1 MSDMRIPS
9 RALRILSAFLLAAT
23 FSAAQA
29 QYPTKPIR
37 MIVPYAAGGTTDVL
51 ARIMADKLGQAL
63 GQTVLVE
70 IKPGAG
76 GTVGADAAAKSPADG
91 YTIVMGAPGSHS
103 TATSLYAK
111 LPYDPVKDFAPI
123 VHVANVPNSIVVH
136 PSLPVKSVPELIAY
150 AKANP
155 GVLSYGSAG
164 TGATTHLTGELF
176 ALQTGVKLTHI
187 PYKGSGQAM
196 IDLLGGQIQMMFENL
211 PGAAN
216 QIRSGKIRGIA
227 VTSLRR
233 SPAFPDLPAVSET
246 LPGFEVVA
254 WFGLFAPAGTPPAIV
269 ARLNAES
276 DKALRMADV
285 REKIAQAGS
294 DPIGGTPDDLA
305 KFLAGDIAKWV
316 RVTREAGIK
325 PQ

>member
-1 MSDMRIPS
+1 MRVLP
-9 RALRILSAFLLAAT
+9 ALALLFAPLIAF
-23 FSAAQA
+23 AQA
-29 QYPTKPIR
+29 YPTKPVK

-51 ARIMADKLGQAL
+51 ARIMADKLTQGL
-63 GQTVLVE
+63 GQTVVIE
-70 IKPGAG
+70 YKPGAG
-76 GTVGADAAAKSPADG
+76 GTIGAEAAAKSPADG
-91 YTIVMGAPGSHS
+91 YTMVMGAPGSHS

-111 LPYDPVKDFAPI
+111 LPYDPVKDFVPI

-136 PSLPVKSVPELIAY
+136 PSLAVKSVPELIAY
-150 AKANP
+150 AKAHP
-155 GVLSYGSAG
+155 SELTYGSAG

-176 ALQTGVKLTHI
+176 ALLANVKLTHI

-196 IDLLGGQIQMMFENL
+196 VDLLGGQIQMMFENL
-211 PGAAN
+211 PGAAT
-216 QIRSGKIRGIA
+216 QIRSGKIRGLA

-233 SPAFPDLPAVSET
+233 SAAFPDLPAVSET

-254 WFGLFAPAGTPPAIV
+254 WFALFAPAGTPAAIV

-276 DKALRMADV
+276 NRALSLAEV
-285 REKIAQAGS
+285 REKIAAAGS
-294 DPIGGTPDDLA
+294 DPIGGTSDELA
-305 KFLAGDIAKWV
+305 RFLANDIAKWT

>member
-1 MSDMRIPS
+1 MRVLI
-9 RALRILSAFLLAAT
+9 ALLLSPLLA
-23 FSAAQA
+23 FAQG
-29 QYPTKPIR
+29 YPTKPVK

-51 ARIMADKLGQAL
+51 ARIMADKLTQGL
-63 GQTVLVE
+63 GQTVVIE
-70 IKPGAG
+70 YKPGAG
-76 GTVGADAAAKSPADG
+76 GTIGADAAAKSPADG
-91 YTIVMGAPGSHS
+91 YTMVMGAPGSHS

-136 PSLPVKSVPELIAY
+136 PSLAVKSVPELIAY
-150 AKANP
+150 AKARP
-155 GVLSYGSAG
+155 GELTYGSAG

-176 ALQTGVKLTHI
+176 ALLANVKLTHI

-196 IDLLGGQIQMMFENL
+196 VDLLGGQIQMMFENL
-211 PGAAN
+211 PGAAT
-216 QIRSGKIRGIA
+216 QIRSGKIRGLA

-233 SPAFPDLPAVSET
+233 SAAFPDLPAVSET

-254 WFGLFAPAGTPPAIV
+254 WFALFAPAGTPAAIV

-276 DKALRMADV
+276 NKALSLAEV
-285 REKIAQAGS
+285 REKIAAAGS
-294 DPIGGTPDDLA
+294 DPIGGTSDELA
-305 KFLAGDIAKWV
+305 RFLANDIAKWT

>member
-1 MSDMRIPS
+1 MNLMP
-9 RALRILSAFLLAAT
+9 RALHCLSALLVAAS
-23 FSAAQA
+23 FGSAHA

-51 ARIMADKLGQAL
+51 ARIMADKIGTAL
-63 GQTVLVE
+63 GQTVVIE
-70 IKPGAG
+70 YKPGAG
-76 GTVGADAAAKSPADG
+76 GTIGAEAAARSPNDG
-91 YTIVMGAPGSHS
+91 YTIVMGAPGTHS

-123 VHVANVPNSIVVH
+123 VHVANVPNSIIVH
-136 PSLPVKSVPELIAY
+136 PSMPVKSVPELIAY
-150 AKANP
+150 ARSKP
-155 GVLSYGSAG
+155 GELTYGSAG

-176 ALQTGVKLTHI
+176 ALLANVKLTHI

-196 IDLLGGQIQMMFENL
+196 VDLLGGQIQMMFENL
-211 PGAAN
+211 PGAAS
-216 QIRSGKIRGIA
+216 QIRAGKVRGLA

-233 SPAFPDLPAVSET
+233 SAAFPDLPAVSET

-254 WFGLFAPAGTPPAIV
+254 WFGLFAPAGTPAPII

-316 RVTREAGIK
+316 RVTRDAGIK

>member
-1 MSDMRIPS
+1 MRTLP
-9 RALRILSAFLLAAT
+9 ALALLFAPLIAF
-23 FSAAQA
+23 AQA
-29 QYPTKPIR
+29 YPSKPVK

-51 ARIMADKLGQAL
+51 ARIVADKLTQGL
-63 GQTVLVE
+63 GQTVVIE
-70 IKPGAG
+70 YKPGAG
-76 GTVGADAAAKSPADG
+76 GTIGADAAAKSPADG
-91 YTIVMGAPGSHS
+91 YTMVMGAPGSHS

-136 PSLPVKSVPELIAY
+136 PSLAVKSVPELIAY
-150 AKANP
+150 AKARP
-155 GVLSYGSAG
+155 GELTYGSAG

-176 ALQTGVKLTHI
+176 ALLANVKLTHI

-196 IDLLGGQIQMMFENL
+196 VDLLGGQIQMMFENL
-211 PGAAN
+211 PGAAT
-216 QIRSGKIRGIA
+216 QIRSGKIRGLA

-233 SPAFPDLPAVSET
+233 SAAFPDLPAVSET

-254 WFGLFAPAGTPPAIV
+254 WFALFAPAGTPAAIV

-276 DKALRMADV
+276 NRALSLAEV
-285 REKIAQAGS
+285 REKIAAAGS
-294 DPIGGTPDDLA
+294 DPIGGTSDELA
-305 KFLAGDIAKWV
+305 RFLASDIAKWT

>member
-1 MSDMRIPS
+1 MRVLI
-9 RALRILSAFLLAAT
+9 ALLLSPLLA
-23 FSAAQA
+23 FAQG
-29 QYPTKPIR
+29 YPTKPVK

-51 ARIMADKLGQAL
+51 ARIMADKLTQGL
-63 GQTVLVE
+63 GQTVVIE
-70 IKPGAG
+70 YKPGAG
-76 GTVGADAAAKSPADG
+76 GTIGADAAAKSPADG
-91 YTIVMGAPGSHS
+91 YTMVMGAPGSHS

-111 LPYDPVKDFAPI
+111 LPYDPVKDFVPI

-136 PSLPVKSVPELIAY
+136 PSLAVKSVPELIAY
-150 AKANP
+150 AKAHP
-155 GVLSYGSAG
+155 GELTYGSAG

-176 ALQTGVKLTHI
+176 ALLANVKLTHI

-196 IDLLGGQIQMMFENL
+196 VDLLGGQIQMMFENL
-211 PGAAN
+211 PGAAT
-216 QIRSGKIRGIA
+216 QIRSGKIRGLA

-233 SPAFPDLPAVSET
+233 SAAFPDLPAVSET

-254 WFGLFAPAGTPPAIV
+254 WFALFAPAGTPAAIV

-276 DKALRMADV
+276 NKALSLAEV
-285 REKIAQAGS
+285 REKIAAAGS
-294 DPIGGTPDDLA
+294 DPIGGTSDELA
-305 KFLAGDIAKWV
+305 RFLANDIAKWT

>member
-1 MSDMRIPS
+1 MRLLQTLI
-9 RALRILSAFLLAAT
+9 ALALASACGAV
-23 FSAAQA
+23 SAQIFPA
-29 QYPTKPIR
+29 KPVR
-37 MIVPYAAGGTTDVL
+37 LIVPYAAGGTTDVL
-51 ARIMADKLGQAL
+51 ARIVSDKLSQSL
-63 GQTVLVE
+63 GQPVVIE
-70 IKPGAG
+70 YKPGAG
-76 GTVGADAAAKSPADG
+76 GTIGADAAAKAPADG

-136 PSLPVKSVPELIAY
+136 PGLPVKSVAELIAY
-150 AKANP
+150 ARSKP
-155 GVLSYGSAG
+155 GELTYGSAG

-176 ALQTGVKLTHI
+176 ALLANVKLTHI

-196 IDLLGGQIQMMFENL
+196 VDLLGGQIQMMFENL
-211 PGAAN
+211 PGAASPM
-216 QIRSGKIRGIA
+216 RSGRIRGLA

-254 WFGLFAPAGTPPAIV
+254 WFALFAPAGTPAAIV
-269 ARLNAES
+269 ARLNYET
-276 DKALRMADV
+276 DRVLKLPEV

-294 DPIGGTPDDLA
+294 DPIGGTSEALA
-305 KFLAGDIAKWV
+305 KFLADDIARWT

>member
-1 MSDMRIPS
+1 MRVLPALTLLFAPLFAFAQSFPS
-9 RALRILSAFLLAAT
+9 
-23 FSAAQA
+23 
-29 QYPTKPIR
+29 KPVK

-51 ARIMADKLGQAL
+51 ARIMADKLTQGL
-63 GQTVLVE
+63 GQTVVIE
-70 IKPGAG
+70 YKPGAG
-76 GTVGADAAAKSPADG
+76 GTIGADAAAKSPADG

-103 TATSLYAK
+103 TATSLYSK
-111 LPYDPVKDFAPI
+111 LPYDPVKDFVPI

-136 PSLPVKSVPELIAY
+136 PSLAVKSVPELIAY
-150 AKANP
+150 ARTRP
-155 GVLSYGSAG
+155 GELTYGSAG

-176 ALQTGVKLTHI
+176 ALLANVKLTHI

-196 IDLLGGQIQMMFENL
+196 VDLLGGQIPMMFENL
-211 PGAAN
+211 PGAAT
-216 QIRSGKIRGIA
+216 QIRSGKIRGLA

-233 SPAFPDLPAVSET
+233 SAAFPDLPAVSET

-254 WFGLFAPAGTPPAIV
+254 WFALFAPAGTPAASV

-276 DKALRMADV
+276 NKALSLAEV
-285 REKIAQAGS
+285 REKIAAAGS
-294 DPIGGTPDDLA
+294 EPIGGTSDELA
-305 KFLAGDIAKWV
+305 RFLANDIAKWT

>member
-1 MSDMRIPS
+1 MRVLI
-9 RALRILSAFLLAAT
+9 ALLLSPLLA
-23 FSAAQA
+23 FAQG
-29 QYPTKPIR
+29 YPSKPVK

-51 ARIMADKLGQAL
+51 ARIMADKLTQGL
-63 GQTVLVE
+63 GQTVVIE
-70 IKPGAG
+70 YKPGAG
-76 GTVGADAAAKSPADG
+76 GTIGAEAAAKSPADG
-91 YTIVMGAPGSHS
+91 YTMVMGAPGSHS

-111 LPYDPVKDFAPI
+111 LPYDPVKDFVPI

-136 PSLPVKSVPELIAY
+136 PSLAVKSVPELIAY
-150 AKANP
+150 ARTRP
-155 GVLSYGSAG
+155 GELTYGSAG

-176 ALQTGVKLTHI
+176 ALLANVKLTHI

-196 IDLLGGQIQMMFENL
+196 VDLLGGQIQMMFENL
-211 PGAAN
+211 PGAAT
-216 QIRSGKIRGIA
+216 QIRSGKIRGLA

-233 SPAFPDLPAVSET
+233 SAAFPDLPAVSET

-254 WFGLFAPAGTPPAIV
+254 WFALFAPAGTPAAIV

-276 DKALRMADV
+276 NRALSLAEV
-285 REKIAQAGS
+285 REKIAAAGS
-294 DPIGGTPDDLA
+294 DPIGGTSDELA
-305 KFLAGDIAKWV
+305 RFLASDIAKWT

>member
-1 MSDMRIPS
+1 MRVLI
-9 RALRILSAFLLAAT
+9 ALLLSPLLA
-23 FSAAQA
+23 FAQG
-29 QYPTKPIR
+29 YPTKPVK

-51 ARIMADKLGQAL
+51 ARIMADKLTQGL
-63 GQTVLVE
+63 GQTVVIE
-70 IKPGAG
+70 YKPGAG
-76 GTVGADAAAKSPADG
+76 GTIGAEAAAKSPADG
-91 YTIVMGAPGSHS
+91 YTMVMGAPGSHS

-111 LPYDPVKDFAPI
+111 LPYDPVKDFVPI

-136 PSLPVKSVPELIAY
+136 PSLAVKSVPELIAY
-150 AKANP
+150 AKSRP
-155 GVLSYGSAG
+155 GELTYGSAG

-176 ALQTGVKLTHI
+176 ALLANVKLTHI

-196 IDLLGGQIQMMFENL
+196 VDLLGGQIQMMFENL
-211 PGAAN
+211 PGAAT
-216 QIRSGKIRGIA
+216 QIRSGKIRGLA

-233 SPAFPDLPAVSET
+233 SET

-254 WFGLFAPAGTPPAIV
+254 WFALFAPAGTPAAIV

-276 DKALRMADV
+276 NRALSLAEV
-285 REKIAQAGS
+285 REKIAAAGS
-294 DPIGGTPDDLA
+294 DPIGGTSDELA
-305 KFLAGDIAKWV
+305 RFLASDIAKWT

>member
-1 MSDMRIPS
+1 MRVLI
-9 RALRILSAFLLAAT
+9 ALLLSPLLA
-23 FSAAQA
+23 FAQG
-29 QYPTKPIR
+29 YPTKPVK

-51 ARIMADKLGQAL
+51 ARIVADKLTQGL
-63 GQTVLVE
+63 GQTVVIE
-70 IKPGAG
+70 YKPGAG
-76 GTVGADAAAKSPADG
+76 GTIGAEAAAKSPADG
-91 YTIVMGAPGSHS
+91 YTMVMGAPGSHS

-111 LPYDPVKDFAPI
+111 LPYDPVKDFVPI

-136 PSLPVKSVPELIAY
+136 PSLAVKSVPELIAY
-150 AKANP
+150 AKAHP
-155 GVLSYGSAG
+155 GELTYGSAG

-176 ALQTGVKLTHI
+176 ALLANVKLTHI

-196 IDLLGGQIQMMFENL
+196 VDLLGGQIQMMFENL
-211 PGAAN
+211 PGAAT
-216 QIRSGKIRGIA
+216 QIRSGKIRGLA

-233 SPAFPDLPAVSET
+233 SAAFPDLPAVSET

-254 WFGLFAPAGTPPAIV
+254 WFALFAPAGTPAAIV

-276 DKALRMADV
+276 NKALSLAEV
-285 REKIAQAGS
+285 REKIAAAGS
-294 DPIGGTPDDLA
+294 DPIGGTSDELA
-305 KFLAGDIAKWV
+305 RFLASDIAKWT

>member
-1 MSDMRIPS
+1 MNLMP
-9 RALRILSAFLLAAT
+9 RALQCLSTLLFAASIS
-23 FSAAQA
+23 SAHA
-29 QYPTKPIR
+29 QYPNKPIR

-51 ARIMADKLGQAL
+51 ARIMADKIGTAM
-63 GQTVLVE
+63 GQTVVIE
-70 IKPGAG
+70 YKPGAG
-76 GTVGADAAAKSPADG
+76 GTIGAEAAARSPNDG

-111 LPYDPVKDFAPI
+111 LPYDPVRDFAPI
-123 VHVANVPNSIVVH
+123 IHVANVPNSIIVN
-136 PSLPVKSVPELIAY
+136 PSVPVKSVPELIAY
-150 AKANP
+150 ARSKP
-155 GVLSYGSAG
+155 GELTYGSAG

-176 ALQTGVKLTHI
+176 ALLANVKLTHI

-196 IDLLGGQIQMMFENL
+196 VDLLGGQIQMMFENL
-211 PGAAN
+211 PGAAT
-216 QIRSGKIRGIA
+216 QIRAGKVRGLA

-254 WFGLFAPAGTPPAIV
+254 WFGLFAPAGTPAPII

-276 DKALRMADV
+276 DKALRLADV
-285 REKIAQAGS
+285 REKIAQSGS
-294 DPIGGTPDDLA
+294 DPIGGTPEDLA

>member
-1 MSDMRIPS
+1 MRVLP
-9 RALRILSAFLLAAT
+9 ALALLFAPLIAF
-23 FSAAQA
+23 AQA
-29 QYPTKPIR
+29 YPSKPAK

-51 ARIMADKLGQAL
+51 ARIMADKLTQGL
-63 GQTVLVE
+63 GQTVVIE
-70 IKPGAG
+70 YKPGAG
-76 GTVGADAAAKSPADG
+76 GTIGAEAAAKSPADG
-91 YTIVMGAPGSHS
+91 YTMVMGAPGSHS

-111 LPYDPVKDFAPI
+111 LPYDPVKDFVPI

-136 PSLPVKSVPELIAY
+136 PSLAVKSVPELIAY
-150 AKANP
+150 AKSRP
-155 GVLSYGSAG
+155 GELTYGSAG

-176 ALQTGVKLTHI
+176 ALLANVKLTHI

-196 IDLLGGQIQMMFENL
+196 VDLLGGQIQMMFENL
-211 PGAAN
+211 PGAAT
-216 QIRSGKIRGIA
+216 QIRSGKIRGLA

-233 SPAFPDLPAVSET
+233 SAAFPDLPAVSET

-254 WFGLFAPAGTPPAIV
+254 WFALFAPAGTPAAIV

-276 DKALRMADV
+276 NRALSLAEV
-285 REKIAQAGS
+285 REKIAAAGS
-294 DPIGGTPDDLA
+294 DPIGGTSDELA
-305 KFLAGDIAKWV
+305 RFLASDIAKWT

>member
-1 MSDMRIPS
+1 MRTLP
-9 RALRILSAFLLAAT
+9 ALALLFAPLIAF
-23 FSAAQA
+23 AQA
-29 QYPTKPIR
+29 YPSKPVK

-51 ARIMADKLGQAL
+51 ARIMADKLAQGL
-63 GQTVLVE
+63 GQTVVIE
-70 IKPGAG
+70 YKPGAG
-76 GTVGADAAAKSPADG
+76 GTIGAEAAAKSPADG
-91 YTIVMGAPGSHS
+91 YTMVMGAPGSHS

-111 LPYDPVKDFAPI
+111 LPYDPVKDFVPI

-136 PSLPVKSVPELIAY
+136 PSLAVKSVPELIAY
-150 AKANP
+150 ARTRP
-155 GVLSYGSAG
+155 GELTYGSAG

-176 ALQTGVKLTHI
+176 ALLANVKLTHI

-196 IDLLGGQIQMMFENL
+196 VDLLGGQIQMMFENL
-211 PGAAN
+211 PGAAT
-216 QIRSGKIRGIA
+216 QIRSGKIRGLA

-233 SPAFPDLPAVSET
+233 SAAFPDLPAVSET

-254 WFGLFAPAGTPPAIV
+254 WFALFAPAGTPAAIV

-276 DKALRMADV
+276 NKALSLAEV
-285 REKIAQAGS
+285 REKIAAAGS
-294 DPIGGTPDDLA
+294 DPIGGTSDELA
-305 KFLAGDIAKWV
+305 RFLASDIAKWT

>member
-1 MSDMRIPS
+1 
-9 RALRILSAFLLAAT
+9 
-23 FSAAQA
+23 
-29 QYPTKPIR
+29 

-51 ARIMADKLGQAL
+51 ARIMADKLTQGLGQA
-63 GQTVLVE
+63 VVIE
-70 IKPGAG
+70 YKPGAG
-76 GTVGADAAAKSPADG
+76 GTIGAEAAAKSPADG
-91 YTIVMGAPGSHS
+91 YTMVMGAPGSHS

-111 LPYDPVKDFAPI
+111 LSYDPVKDFVPI

-136 PSLPVKSVPELIAY
+136 PSLAVKSVPELIAY
-150 AKANP
+150 AKAHP
-155 GVLSYGSAG
+155 GELTYGSAG

-176 ALQTGVKLTHI
+176 ALLANVKLTHI

-196 IDLLGGQIQMMFENL
+196 VDLLGGQIQMMFENL
-211 PGAAN
+211 PGAAT
-216 QIRSGKIRGIA
+216 QIRSGKIRGLA

-233 SPAFPDLPAVSET
+233 SAAFPDLPAVSET

-254 WFGLFAPAGTPPAIV
+254 WFALFAPAGSPAAIV

-276 DKALRMADV
+276 NKALSLAEV
-285 REKIAQAGS
+285 REKIAAAGS
-294 DPIGGTPDDLA
+294 DPIGGTSDELA
-305 KFLAGDIAKWV
+305 RFLANDIAKWT

>member
-1 MSDMRIPS
+1 MNLKP
-9 RALRILSAFLLAAT
+9 RALQFLSALVLAA
-23 FSAAQA
+23 ALGPAHA
-29 QYPTKPIR
+29 QYPAKPIR

-51 ARIMADKLGQAL
+51 ARIMADKIGTAM
-63 GQTVLVE
+63 GQTVVIE
-70 IKPGAG
+70 YKPGAG
-76 GTVGADAAAKSPADG
+76 GTIGAEAAARSPNDG

-123 VHVANVPNSIVVH
+123 IHVANVPNSIIVH
-136 PSLPVKSVPELIAY
+136 PNVPVKSVPELIAY

-155 GVLSYGSAG
+155 GVLTYGSAG

-176 ALQTGVKLTHI
+176 ALLANVKLTHI

-196 IDLLGGQIQMMFENL
+196 VDLLGGQIQMMFENL

-216 QIRSGKIRGIA
+216 QIRAGKVRGLA

-233 SPAFPDLPAVSET
+233 SPAFADLPAVSET

-254 WFGLFAPAGTPPAIV
+254 WFGLFAPAGTPGAIV
-269 ARLNAES
+269 ARLNAEG

-294 DPIGGTPDDLA
+294 DPIGGTPEDLA

>member
-1 MSDMRIPS
+1 MRTLP
-9 RALRILSAFLLAAT
+9 ALALLFAPLIAF
-23 FSAAQA
+23 AQA
-29 QYPTKPIR
+29 YPTKPVK

-51 ARIMADKLGQAL
+51 ARIVADKLTQGL
-63 GQTVLVE
+63 GQTVVIE
-70 IKPGAG
+70 YKPGAG
-76 GTVGADAAAKSPADG
+76 GTIGADAAAKSPADG
-91 YTIVMGAPGSHS
+91 YTMVMGAPGSHS

-136 PSLPVKSVPELIAY
+136 PSLAVKSVPELIAY
-150 AKANP
+150 AKARP
-155 GVLSYGSAG
+155 GELTYGSAG

-176 ALQTGVKLTHI
+176 ALLANVKLTHI

-196 IDLLGGQIQMMFENL
+196 VDLLGGQIQMMFENL
-211 PGAAN
+211 PGAAT
-216 QIRSGKIRGIA
+216 QIRSGKIRGLA

-233 SPAFPDLPAVSET
+233 SAAFPDLPAVSET

-254 WFGLFAPAGTPPAIV
+254 WFALFAPAGTPAAIV

-276 DKALRMADV
+276 NKALSLAEV
-285 REKIAQAGS
+285 REKIAAAGS
-294 DPIGGTPDDLA
+294 DPIGGTSDELA
-305 KFLAGDIAKWV
+305 RFLASDIAKWT

>member
-1 MSDMRIPS
+1 MRVLPALALLFAPLIACAQTYPS
-9 RALRILSAFLLAAT
+9 
-23 FSAAQA
+23 
-29 QYPTKPIR
+29 KPVK

-51 ARIMADKLGQAL
+51 ARIVADKLTQGL
-63 GQTVLVE
+63 GQTVVIE
-70 IKPGAG
+70 YKPGAG
-76 GTVGADAAAKSPADG
+76 GTIGADAAAKSPADG

-111 LPYDPVKDFAPI
+111 LPYDPVKDFVPI

-136 PSLPVKSVPELIAY
+136 PGLAVKSVPELIAY
-150 AKANP
+150 AKTHP
-155 GVLSYGSAG
+155 GELTYGSAG

-176 ALQTGVKLTHI
+176 ALLANVKLTHI

-196 IDLLGGQIQMMFENL
+196 VDLLGGQIQMMFENL
-211 PGAAN
+211 PGAAT
-216 QIRSGKIRGIA
+216 QIRSGKIRGLA

-233 SPAFPDLPAVSET
+233 SAAFPDLPAVSET

-254 WFGLFAPAGTPPAIV
+254 WFALFAPAGTPAAIV

-276 DKALRMADV
+276 NKALSLAEV
-285 REKIAQAGS
+285 REKIAAAGS
-294 DPIGGTPDDLA
+294 DPIGGTSDELA
-305 KFLAGDIAKWV
+305 RFLANDIAKWT

>member
-1 MSDMRIPS
+1 MRVLP
-9 RALRILSAFLLAAT
+9 ALALLFAPLIAF
-23 FSAAQA
+23 AQA
-29 QYPTKPIR
+29 YPSKPVK

-51 ARIMADKLGQAL
+51 ARIMADKLTQGL
-63 GQTVLVE
+63 GQTVVIE
-70 IKPGAG
+70 YKPGAG
-76 GTVGADAAAKSPADG
+76 GTIGAEAAAKSPADG
-91 YTIVMGAPGSHS
+91 YTMVMGAPGSHS

-111 LPYDPVKDFAPI
+111 LPYDPVKDFVPI

-136 PSLPVKSVPELIAY
+136 PSLAVKSVPELIAY
-150 AKANP
+150 AKSRP
-155 GVLSYGSAG
+155 GELTYGSAG

-176 ALQTGVKLTHI
+176 ALLANVKLTHI

-196 IDLLGGQIQMMFENL
+196 VDLLGGQIQMMFENL
-211 PGAAN
+211 PGAAT
-216 QIRSGKIRGIA
+216 QIRSGKIRGLA

-233 SPAFPDLPAVSET
+233 SAAFPDLPAVSET

-254 WFGLFAPAGTPPAIV
+254 WFALFAPAGTPAAIV

-276 DKALRMADV
+276 NRALSLAEV
-285 REKIAQAGS
+285 REKIAAAGS
-294 DPIGGTPDDLA
+294 DPIGGTSDELA
-305 KFLAGDIAKWV
+305 RFLANDIAKWT

>member
-1 MSDMRIPS
+1 MRVLP
-9 RALRILSAFLLAAT
+9 ALALLFAPLIAF
-23 FSAAQA
+23 AQA
-29 QYPTKPIR
+29 YPTKPVK

-51 ARIMADKLGQAL
+51 ARIMADKLTQGL
-63 GQTVLVE
+63 GQSVVIE
-70 IKPGAG
+70 YKPGAG
-76 GTVGADAAAKSPADG
+76 GTIGAEAAAKSPSDG
-91 YTIVMGAPGSHS
+91 YTMVMGAPGSHS

-111 LPYDPVKDFAPI
+111 LPYDPVKDFVPI

-136 PSLPVKSVPELIAY
+136 PSLAVKSVPELIAY
-150 AKANP
+150 AKARP
-155 GVLSYGSAG
+155 GELTYGSAG

-176 ALQTGVKLTHI
+176 ALLANVKLTHI

-196 IDLLGGQIQMMFENL
+196 VDLLGGQIQMMFENL
-211 PGAAN
+211 PGAAT
-216 QIRSGKIRGIA
+216 QIRSGKIRGLA

-233 SPAFPDLPAVSET
+233 SAAFPDLPAVSET

-254 WFGLFAPAGTPPAIV
+254 WFALFAPAGTPAAIV

-276 DKALRMADV
+276 NKALSLAEV
-285 REKIAQAGS
+285 REKIAAAGS
-294 DPIGGTPDDLA
+294 DPIGGTSDELA
-305 KFLAGDIAKWV
+305 RFLANDIAKWT

>member
-1 MSDMRIPS
+1 
-9 RALRILSAFLLAAT
+9 
-23 FSAAQA
+23 
-29 QYPTKPIR
+29 

-51 ARIMADKLGQAL
+51 ARIMADKLTQAL
-63 GQTVLVE
+63 GQTVVVE

-76 GTVGADAAAKSPADG
+76 GTVGAEAAAKSPPDG

-123 VHVANVPNSIVVH
+123 VHVANVPNSIVVN
-136 PSLPVKSVPELIAY
+136 PSVPVKSVAELIAY
-150 AKANP
+150 ARAHP
-155 GVLSYGSAG
+155 GELTYGSAG

-176 ALQTGVKLTHI
+176 ALLANVKLTHI

-216 QIRSGKIRGIA
+216 QIRSGKIRGLA

-254 WFGLFAPAGTPPAIV
+254 WFGLFAPAGTPAPII

-276 DKALRMADV
+276 DKALHLPEV
-285 REKIAQAGS
+285 REKIAAAGS
-294 DPIGGTPDDLA
+294 DPIGGTPEDMA
-305 KFLAGDIAKWV
+305 RFLANDIAKWV

>member
-1 MSDMRIPS
+1 MRVLI
-9 RALRILSAFLLAAT
+9 ALLLSPLLA
-23 FSAAQA
+23 FAQG
-29 QYPTKPIR
+29 YPSKPVK

-51 ARIMADKLGQAL
+51 ARIMADNLTQGL
-63 GQTVLVE
+63 GQTVVIE
-70 IKPGAG
+70 YKPGAG
-76 GTVGADAAAKSPADG
+76 GTIGAEAAAKSPADG
-91 YTIVMGAPGSHS
+91 YTMVMGAPGSHS

-111 LPYDPVKDFAPI
+111 LPYDPVKDFVPI

-136 PSLPVKSVPELIAY
+136 PSLAVKSVPELIAY
-150 AKANP
+150 AKSRP
-155 GVLSYGSAG
+155 GELTYGSAG

-176 ALQTGVKLTHI
+176 ALLANVKLTHI

-196 IDLLGGQIQMMFENL
+196 VDLLGGQIQMMFENL
-211 PGAAN
+211 PGAAT
-216 QIRSGKIRGIA
+216 QIRSGKIRGLA

-233 SPAFPDLPAVSET
+233 SAAFPDLPAVSET

-254 WFGLFAPAGTPPAIV
+254 WFALFAPAGTPAAIV

-276 DKALRMADV
+276 NRALSLAEV
-285 REKIAQAGS
+285 REKIAAAGS
-294 DPIGGTPDDLA
+294 DPIGGTSDELA
-305 KFLAGDIAKWV
+305 RFLASDIAKWT

>member
-1 MSDMRIPS
+1 MRVLP
-9 RALRILSAFLLAAT
+9 ALALLFTPLIAF
-23 FSAAQA
+23 AQA
-29 QYPTKPIR
+29 YPSKPVK

-51 ARIMADKLGQAL
+51 ARIVADKLTQGL
-63 GQTVLVE
+63 GQTVVIE
-70 IKPGAG
+70 YKPGAG
-76 GTVGADAAAKSPADG
+76 GTIGAEAAAKSPADG
-91 YTIVMGAPGSHS
+91 YTMVMGAPGSHS

-111 LPYDPVKDFAPI
+111 LPYDPVKDFVPI

-136 PSLPVKSVPELIAY
+136 PSLAVKSVPELIAY
-150 AKANP
+150 AKAHP
-155 GVLSYGSAG
+155 GELTYGSAG

-176 ALQTGVKLTHI
+176 ALLANVKLTHI

-196 IDLLGGQIQMMFENL
+196 VDLLGGQIQMMFENL
-211 PGAAN
+211 PGAAT
-216 QIRSGKIRGIA
+216 QIRSGKIRGLA

-233 SPAFPDLPAVSET
+233 SAAFPDLPAVSET

-254 WFGLFAPAGTPPAIV
+254 WFALFAPAGTPAAIV

-276 DKALRMADV
+276 NKALSLAEV
-285 REKIAQAGS
+285 REKIAAAGS
-294 DPIGGTPDDLA
+294 DPIGGTSDELA
-305 KFLAGDIAKWV
+305 RFLASDIAKWT

>member
-1 MSDMRIPS
+1 MRAP
-9 RALRILSAFLLAAT
+9 RNLSFLLFAMLCG
-23 FSAAQA
+23 SALG
-29 QYPTKPIR
+29 QYPVKPIR

-51 ARIMADKLGQAL
+51 ARIMADKLGHAL
-63 GQTVLVE
+63 GQSVIVE
-70 IKPGAG
+70 YKPGAG
-76 GTVGADAAAKSPADG
+76 GTIGAEAAAKSAADG

-103 TATSLYAK
+103 TAPSLYAK

-123 VHVANVPNSIVVH
+123 VHVANVPNSIIVH
-136 PSLPVKSVPELIAY
+136 PSLPVKSVTELIAY
-150 AKANP
+150 AKLHP
-155 GVLSYGSAG
+155 GELTYGSAG

-176 ALQTGVKLTHI
+176 ALLANVKLTHI

-196 IDLLGGQIQMMFENL
+196 VDLLGGQIQMMFENL

-216 QIRSGKIRGIA
+216 QIRSGKVRGLA

-233 SPAFPDLPAVSET
+233 SAAFPDLPAVSET

-254 WFGLFAPAGTPPAIV
+254 WFALFAPAGTPPPII

-276 DKALRMADV
+276 DKALHLAEV
-285 REKIAQAGS
+285 RDKIAAAGS
-294 DPIGGTPDDLA
+294 DPIGGTPEDMA
-305 KFLAGDIAKWV
+305 RFLANDIAKWV

>member
-1 MSDMRIPS
+1 MRF
-9 RALRILSAFLLAAT
+9 LSLLLAVVCSNACT
-23 FSAAQA
+23 GAHA

-51 ARIMADKLGQAL
+51 ARIMADKLTQAL
-63 GQTVLVE
+63 GQTVVVE

-76 GTVGADAAAKSPADG
+76 GTVGAEAAAKSPPDG

-123 VHVANVPNSIVVH
+123 VHVANVPNSIVVN
-136 PSLPVKSVPELIAY
+136 PSVPVKSVAELIAY
-150 AKANP
+150 ARAHP
-155 GVLSYGSAG
+155 GELTYGSAG

-176 ALQTGVKLTHI
+176 ALLANVKLTHI

-216 QIRSGKIRGIA
+216 QIRSGKIRGLA

-254 WFGLFAPAGTPPAIV
+254 WFGLFAPAGTPAPII

-276 DKALRMADV
+276 DKALHLPEV
-285 REKIAQAGS
+285 REKIAAAGS
-294 DPIGGTPDDLA
+294 DPIGGTPEDMA
-305 KFLAGDIAKWV
+305 RFLANDIAKWV

>member
-1 MSDMRIPS
+1 MRAP
-9 RALRILSAFLLAAT
+9 RNLSFLLFT
-23 FSAAQA
+23 MLCGSALG
-29 QYPTKPIR
+29 QYPVKPIR

-51 ARIMADKLGQAL
+51 ARIMADKLGHAL
-63 GQTVLVE
+63 GQSVIVE
-70 IKPGAG
+70 YKPGAG
-76 GTVGADAAAKSPADG
+76 GTIGAEAAAKSAADG

-103 TATSLYAK
+103 TAPSLYAK

-123 VHVANVPNSIVVH
+123 VHVANVPNSIIVH
-136 PSLPVKSVPELIAY
+136 PSLPVKSVTELIAY
-150 AKANP
+150 AKLHP
-155 GVLSYGSAG
+155 GELTYGSAG

-176 ALQTGVKLTHI
+176 ALLANVKLTHI

-196 IDLLGGQIQMMFENL
+196 VDLLGGQIQMMFENL

-216 QIRSGKIRGIA
+216 QIRSGKVRGLA

-233 SPAFPDLPAVSET
+233 SAAFPDLPAVSET

-254 WFGLFAPAGTPPAIV
+254 WFALFAPAGTPVSIV

-276 DKALRMADV
+276 DKALHLAEV
-285 REKIAQAGS
+285 RDKIAAAGS
-294 DPIGGTPDDLA
+294 DPIGGTPEDMA
-305 KFLAGDIAKWV
+305 RFLANDIAKWV

>member
-1 MSDMRIPS
+1 MRVLI
-9 RALRILSAFLLAAT
+9 ALLLSPLLA
-23 FSAAQA
+23 FAQG
-29 QYPTKPIR
+29 YPTKPVK

-51 ARIMADKLGQAL
+51 ARIMADKLTQGL
-63 GQTVLVE
+63 GQTVVIE
-70 IKPGAG
+70 YKPGAG
-76 GTVGADAAAKSPADG
+76 GTIGAEAAAKSPADG
-91 YTIVMGAPGSHS
+91 YTMVMGAPGSHS

-111 LPYDPVKDFAPI
+111 LPYDPVKDFVPI

-136 PSLPVKSVPELIAY
+136 PSLAVKSVPELIAY
-150 AKANP
+150 AKSRP
-155 GVLSYGSAG
+155 GELTYGSAG

-176 ALQTGVKLTHI
+176 ALLANVKLTHI

-196 IDLLGGQIQMMFENL
+196 VDLLGGQIQMMFENL
-211 PGAAN
+211 PGAAT
-216 QIRSGKIRGIA
+216 QIRSGKIRGLA

-233 SPAFPDLPAVSET
+233 SAAFPDLPAVSET

-254 WFGLFAPAGTPPAIV
+254 WFALFAPAGTPAAIV

-276 DKALRMADV
+276 NKALSLAEV
-285 REKIAQAGS
+285 REKIAAAGS
-294 DPIGGTPDDLA
+294 DPIGGTSDELA
-305 KFLAGDIAKWV
+305 RFLASDIAKWT